1 MVKMTILT
9 KPMYGLNVIPTK
21 TSTQIF
27 TDLERAILN
36 FIRKNYKPWITKTT
50 LNSRRTARVLTI
62 PNIKF
67 YYRTTVIRTT

>member
-36 FIRKNYKPWITKTT
+36 FIRKNYKP
-50 LNSRRTARVLTI
+50 
-62 PNIKF
+62 
-67 YYRTTVIRTT
+67 